1 MSQYFHLNNGQKS
14 NYKVAYTN
22 AKLINPKKRTEF
34 IGDLITDGKNILDF
48 DQSLATKY
56 NLQEISDEI
65 IDCKGKILMP
75 GLVDLHVHLREPG
88 QEHKETVETGSK
100 SAAVGGVTTVVC
112 QPNTTPPLDNLVTF
126 GYLKYRANETAYVNV
141 ESYAAVT
148 QSGKNLAPLES
159 LYEAG
164 AVGFTDDGLPVSN
177 SFLMKQALLYSEKL
191 KVPIA
196 QHAED
201 LFLSHGGCMNEGKIS
216 TTLSVPGIPNASE
229 AVIVARDLLILE
241 ETGGHYHI
249 LHTSTKEALELI
261 AKAKERGLK
270 VTCEVTPHHLLLN
283 EEEVLGYNTYAKM
296 NPPLRSEED
305 RLAMIEGLKSGII
318 DCIATDHAPHE
329 IEAKDTDLESAAFGI
344 VGLETLLPLSLEL
357 YHNGTMSL
365 MDVLA
370 NLTYKP
376 AEIINKPY
384 GVLEKGAPADLIL
397 VDIDREWTIDTS
409 KFMSKSKNSPF
420 HGRKVKGK
428 VLRTIV
434 NGKTVYIE

>member
-1 MSQYFHLNNGQKS
+1 
-14 NYKVAYTN
+14 
-22 AKLINPKKRTEF
+22 
-34 IGDLITDGKNILDF
+34 
-48 DQSLATKY
+48 
-56 NLQEISDEI
+56 
-65 IDCKGKILMP
+65 
-75 GLVDLHVHLREPG
+75 
-88 QEHKETVETGSK
+88 
-100 SAAVGGVTTVVC
+100 
-112 QPNTTPPLDNLVTF
+112 
-126 GYLKYRANETAYVNV
+126 
-141 ESYAAVT
+141 
-148 QSGKNLAPLES
+148 
-159 LYEAG
+159 
-164 AVGFTDDGLPVSN
+164 
-177 SFLMKQALLYSEKL
+177 
-191 KVPIA
+191 
-196 QHAED
+196 
-201 LFLSHGGCMNEGKIS
+201 
-216 TTLSVPGIPNASE
+216 
-229 AVIVARDLLILE
+229 
-241 ETGGHYHI
+241 
-249 LHTSTKEALELI
+249 
-261 AKAKERGLK
+261 
-270 VTCEVTPHHLLLN
+270 
-283 EEEVLGYNTYAKM
+283 M